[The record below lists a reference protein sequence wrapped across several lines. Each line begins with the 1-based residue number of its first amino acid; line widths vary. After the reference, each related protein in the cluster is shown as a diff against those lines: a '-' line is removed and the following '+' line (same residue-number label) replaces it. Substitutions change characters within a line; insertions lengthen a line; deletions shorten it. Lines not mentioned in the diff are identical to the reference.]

1 MRKLVTMRTRKRT
14 KQANTRCWRD
24 YYRCVSQ
31 LNCKT
36 RHLRFSVCILM
47 RGGQMSQQWL
57 KRISM
62 VTHSRTVKR
71 IRHNADEIVLSA
83 RYSALCCDVLWCDV
97 MLCVIRWQTA
107 FTCLNI
113 SLIRIEKIQW
123 IVQCNRMNAW
133 MNEWQ
138 QIEVNNHSRI
148 EDLHS
153 VIWWLN
159 RVWRLFRAQAYHS
172 IELPQLFKWLS
183 TISIAAQ
190 NMLAYF
196 VGVDLTTLCM
206 VSCAP
211 LILHICRNVI
221 GVV

>member
-1 MRKLVTMRTRKRT
+1 MQSICHFLLMRKLLTMRTRKRI

-71 IRHNADEIVLSA
+71 IRHNADEIVLST
-83 RYSALCCDVLWCDV
+83 RYSALCSDVMWCDV

-113 SLIRIEKIQW
+113 SLICIEKIHGLFNATEW
-123 IVQCNRMNAW
+123 MHEWMATNRG
-133 MNEWQ
+133 
-138 QIEVNNHSRI
+138 
-148 EDLHS
+148 
-153 VIWWLN
+153 
-159 RVWRLFRAQAYHS
+159 
-172 IELPQLFKWLS
+172 K
-183 TISIAAQ
+183 
-190 NMLAYF
+190 
-196 VGVDLTTLCM
+196 
-206 VSCAP
+206 
-211 LILHICRNVI
+211 
-221 GVV
+221 

>member
-1 MRKLVTMRTRKRT
+1 MAEKNFDGDTF
-14 KQANTRCWRD
+14 AH
-24 YYRCVSQ
+24 SQ
-31 LNCKT
+31 TNSSQCRWNCT
-36 RHLRFSVCILM
+36 VGSVL
-47 RGGQMSQQWL
+47 GF
-57 KRISM
+57 
-62 VTHSRTVKR
+62 
-71 IRHNADEIVLSA
+71 
-83 RYSALCCDVLWCDV
+83 VLWCVVMRCDV
-97 MLCVIRWQTA
+97 MCYSMTDSIHLLEY
-107 FTCLNI
+107 FTYSHRENPMDCSMQSN
-113 SLIRIEKIQW
+113 E
-123 IVQCNRMNAW
+123 C

-196 VGVDLTTLCM
+196 VGVDLTTLCL